1 MPTIFCVFFIQK
13 FQKAT
18 SGYNKVLGDSLR
30 LNPHLLFR
38 DYNEATENVLYKDA
52 VYVRVSLKIL
62 QTGNI
67 PTN

>member
-1 MPTIFCVFFIQK
+1 MNRKKSPLFSSICQRFSVFFHSK

-38 DYNEATENVLYKDA
+38 DYNEATENVLHKDA
-52 VYVRVSLKIL
+52 VYVRVS
-62 QTGNI
+62 
-67 PTN
+67 